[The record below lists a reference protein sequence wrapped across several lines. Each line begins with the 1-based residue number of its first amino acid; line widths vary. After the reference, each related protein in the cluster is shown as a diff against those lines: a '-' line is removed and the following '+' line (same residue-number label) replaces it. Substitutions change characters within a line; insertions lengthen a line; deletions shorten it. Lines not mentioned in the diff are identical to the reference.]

1 MSFRIAASS
10 VLVLVSV
17 FVLVGCGGSRNGA
30 VSGGESLTPEL
41 VVPPGSQ
48 EGAKALSATATA
60 TPVPTST
67 ATVESMPTEVVEKV
81 RVRVPNRGYN
91 AMGSNDALI
100 VMFEFSD
107 FL

>member
-1 MSFRIAASS
+1 MSFRIAALA
-10 VLVLVSV
+10 VLVFAFVS
-17 FVLVGCGGSRNGA
+17 VGCGGSRDD
-30 VSGGESLTPEL
+30 VISGGESLTPEL

-67 ATVESMPTEVVEKV
+67 ATVEPMPTEVVEKV

-91 AMGSNDALI
+91 AMGSNDAPI